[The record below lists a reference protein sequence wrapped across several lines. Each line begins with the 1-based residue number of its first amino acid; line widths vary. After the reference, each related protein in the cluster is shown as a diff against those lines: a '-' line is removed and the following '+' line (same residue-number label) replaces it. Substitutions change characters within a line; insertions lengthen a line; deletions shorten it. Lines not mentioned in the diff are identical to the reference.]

1 MAVTNLRKRANR
13 NVWISLLMLLVL
25 IGTVLFAAKKVNDN
39 FASLKG
45 IYAEQIEL
53 ERFRA
58 SLTSVLAPLNDFSLT
73 GNTADADRLDERS
86 AEFNR
91 LFKKLSASPNLTP
104 DETKELRE
112 VSELLMGEVISMGAN
127 VVSGKIP
134 AEQAKNVTV
143 VAQNLVFVAQKKV
156 DLVARGLNGRL
167 DGLVES
173 KQNELKVFA
182 VSALGVM
189 LGLVLI
195 MMISGRYFVSTS
207 TEMITG
213 VAHRV
218 TGTSEEILNAVDQQS
233 VASAVQAKAVV
244 QVISEMEDLSESS
257 RQVAKTSKDVERIA
271 EVTRGAASEG
281 KQAVLDAIRYMEL
294 IRVEVNDIAEKVTF
308 AGEKAAQITESIG
321 SIQEI
326 AEETHLLALNASIES
341 AAAGE
346 FGKRFAVVAGEVRR
360 LSERVRD
367 FTSEIQSVV
376 DDVHHSS
383 QESIAVTRKGLDEVG
398 KGVGVARHAG
408 EVLERLQKMSEK
420 TSQAVRHISQATSR
434 HDESNTQFIDTMRQI
449 SQLLNDSSEQMK
461 ATRESATRLN
471 DVAEELR
478 TMV

>member
-13 NVWISLLMLLVL
+13 NVWISLVMLVVLV
-25 IGTVLFAAKKVNDN
+25 GTVLFAAKKVNDN
-39 FASLKG
+39 FASLKS
-45 IYAEQIEL
+45 IYTEQIEL

-73 GNTADADRLDERS
+73 SNPADADILAKRA
-86 AEFNR
+86 AEFTS
-91 LFKKLSASPNLTP
+91 LYKKLLASPNLLP
-104 DETKELRE
+104 AETKSLKQ
-112 VSELLMGEVISMGAN
+112 VSELLMGEVIQMGES
-127 VVSGKIP
+127 VVTGKIP
-134 AEQAKNVTV
+134 VEQAKNVTV

-156 DLVARGLNGRL
+156 DTVAQGLNGRL
-167 DGLVES
+167 DALVES
-173 KQNELKVFA
+173 KQHDLTVFA
-182 VSALGVM
+182 VSAMGVM
-189 LGLVLI
+189 LGLVLL

-207 TEMITG
+207 TELISG

-218 TGTSEEILNAVDQQS
+218 TGTSEDILNAVDQQS

-244 QVISEMEDLSESS
+244 QVTSEMEELSDSS
-257 RQVAKTSKDVERIA
+257 KQVAKTSKDVERIA

-294 IRVEVNDIAEKVTF
+294 IRVEVNAIAEKVTF

-367 FTSEIQSVV
+367 FTSEIQNVV

-383 QESIAVTRKGLDEVG
+383 QDSIAVTRKGLDEVG
-398 KGVGVARHAG
+398 RGVDVARHAG
-408 EVLERLQKMSEK
+408 DVLERLQKMSEK

-434 HDESNTQFIDTMRQI
+434 HDESNTQFIETMRQI

-461 ATRESATRLN
+461 TTRDSATRLS

-478 TMV
+478 NMV

>member
-173 KQNELKVFA
+173 KQN
-182 VSALGVM
+182 
-189 LGLVLI
+189 
-195 MMISGRYFVSTS
+195 
-207 TEMITG
+207 
-213 VAHRV
+213 H
-218 TGTSEEILNAVDQQS
+218 
-233 VASAVQAKAVV
+233 
-244 QVISEMEDLSESS
+244 
-257 RQVAKTSKDVERIA
+257 
-271 EVTRGAASEG
+271 
-281 KQAVLDAIRYMEL
+281 
-294 IRVEVNDIAEKVTF
+294 
-308 AGEKAAQITESIG
+308 
-321 SIQEI
+321 
-326 AEETHLLALNASIES
+326 
-341 AAAGE
+341 
-346 FGKRFAVVAGEVRR
+346 
-360 LSERVRD
+360 
-367 FTSEIQSVV
+367 
-376 DDVHHSS
+376 
-383 QESIAVTRKGLDEVG
+383 
-398 KGVGVARHAG
+398 
-408 EVLERLQKMSEK
+408 
-420 TSQAVRHISQATSR
+420 
-434 HDESNTQFIDTMRQI
+434 
-449 SQLLNDSSEQMK
+449 
-461 ATRESATRLN
+461 
-471 DVAEELR
+471 
-478 TMV
+478 